1 MSGNVEL
8 RTAAGEQLLGVIA
21 AQQTTIAAQQT
32 TITAMEERVARLE
45 KRLGGSVTK
54 VPGATPAITTRS
66 KATGRPAAAALRALP
81 AGGWRTAARR
91 RRP

>member
-45 KRLGGSVTK
+45 KRLGGSGTK

-66 KATGRPAAAALRALP
+66 KATGRPAAALRALP
-81 AGGWRTAARR
+81 AGGWRTAAGR